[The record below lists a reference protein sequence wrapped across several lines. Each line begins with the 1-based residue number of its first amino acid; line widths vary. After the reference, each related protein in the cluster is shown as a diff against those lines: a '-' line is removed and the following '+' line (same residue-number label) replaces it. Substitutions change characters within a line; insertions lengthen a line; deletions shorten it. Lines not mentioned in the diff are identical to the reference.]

1 MMDRTI
7 RQVESFMKSSN
18 DNFRS
23 LNSKYDGFNTNIR
36 SNTLILNQ
44 AVDKV
49 SQLSLS
55 VIREEKKTAE
65 LER

>member
-1 MMDRTI
+1 
-7 RQVESFMKSSN
+7 MKSSN